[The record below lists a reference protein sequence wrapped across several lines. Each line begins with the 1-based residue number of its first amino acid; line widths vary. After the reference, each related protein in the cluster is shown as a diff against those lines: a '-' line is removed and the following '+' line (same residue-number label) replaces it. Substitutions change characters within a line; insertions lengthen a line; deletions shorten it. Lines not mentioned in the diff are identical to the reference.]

1 MVAIYAPKDDEQ
13 LLDAMPVP
21 AGPSPVGA
29 VAPSRWNAPGPA
41 PDRPAAPADRRDR
54 GGGLEHGA
62 RPAVRRLPDRATR
75 MRRRRLI
82 VLVAAVLVAVGAVA
96 GVRALSSLASVPSSP
111 DPAPLDGGSTPVA
124 GQVYVVQPGDTL
136 WSLAQR
142 IAPDRDP
149 RPVVDA
155 LRRANGGPD
164 LQAGDR
170 LRLEVG

>member
-1 MVAIYAPKDDEQ
+1 
-13 LLDAMPVP
+13 
-21 AGPSPVGA
+21 
-29 VAPSRWNAPGPA
+29 
-41 PDRPAAPADRRDR
+41 
-54 GGGLEHGA
+54 
-62 RPAVRRLPDRATR
+62 
-75 MRRRRLI
+75 
-82 VLVAAVLVAVGAVA
+82 VLVAAVLMAVGSVA

-111 DPAPLDGGSTPVA
+111 DPAPLGGGSRPVA

-136 WSLAQR
+136 WSIAER